1 MMMMMQCWNP
11 EPQSFVTLKSIHLF
25 GSFTYNDFV
34 TFIGQKENI
43 GSLSYRD
50 LLNTDTFHHSIST
63 NHSSSS
69 PPASLEKS
77 LVGGSCQ
84 VHDGRNKYSKNIHLK
99 VQT

>member
-63 NHSSSS
+63 NHSSLS

-84 VHDGRNKYSKNIHLK
+84 VHGGRNKYSKNIHLK